1 MGVRLN
7 VAEHG
12 FSIAV
17 YNRTLSKV
25 DTCLSRAEAELG
37 EAAGNMVGCFSAE
50 EFIASLS
57 RPRKVMFLV
66 TAGPVVDIAINQF
79 ATSTRESGRV
89 CSTPNTRPVPSTS
102 SPSPWGC
109 SKGCLD

>member
-1 MGVRLN
+1 MLLRSSQRREWPRTNNASCGGMGVRLN

-66 TAGPVVDIAINQF
+66 TAGP
-79 ATSTRESGRV
+79 
-89 CSTPNTRPVPSTS
+89 
-102 SPSPWGC
+102 
-109 SKGCLD
+109 

>member
-1 MGVRLN
+1 MLLRSSQRREWPRTNASCGGMGVRLN

-66 TAGPVVDIAINQF
+66 TAGP
-79 ATSTRESGRV
+79 
-89 CSTPNTRPVPSTS
+89 
-102 SPSPWGC
+102 
-109 SKGCLD
+109 

>member
-66 TAGPVVDIAINQF
+66 TAGP
-79 ATSTRESGRV
+79 
-89 CSTPNTRPVPSTS
+89 
-102 SPSPWGC
+102 
-109 SKGCLD
+109 